1 MHVLHSF
8 EQAQLGHGMIMAT
21 SIWVILKKTF
31 SIALI
36 FNSLISVACVAGIIY
51 GYYQAY
57 PNWQPY
63 TPFLIN
69 GNIFWLALAAGLINI
84 FPSAAIG
91 RALRTGRFLFHHYVY
106 GFFVLAS
113 SSAFVMVF
121 TPIPL
126 PNLFFVDN
134 STVAVNAGR
143 VFFLAGLALFLD
155 DLPDVSK
162 YMERGLNWIKTQA
175 CRAKKTL
182 HVLQL
187 VLGGFAMYCSL
198 SILLSTLQY
207 SERALPNSFV
217 IVSLFITAVT
227 SFALVTRKAW
237 LQITPPQPKPAK
249 PFAS

>member
-1 MHVLHSF
+1 
-8 EQAQLGHGMIMAT
+8 MAT
-21 SIWVILKKTF
+21 SVWVILKKTF

-57 PNWQPY
+57 PYWQPY

-69 GNIFWLALAAGLINI
+69 GNIFWLALAAALINI

-91 RALRTGRFLFHHYVY
+91 RALHTGRFLFHHYVY

-113 SSAFVMVF
+113 SSAFVVMF

-134 STVAVNAGR
+134 STISVNAGR

-155 DLPDVSK
+155 DLPDVSRRV
-162 YMERGLNWIKTQA
+162 EGGLNWIKTHV
-175 CRAKKTL
+175 CRARKTL
-182 HVLQL
+182 HVLQF
-187 VLGGFAMYCSL
+187 VLGVFAMYCSL
-198 SILLSTLQY
+198 SILLSTFEY
-207 SERALPNSFV
+207 SQRALPNSFV
-217 IVSLFITAVT
+217 IVSLFVTSIT
-227 SFALVTRKAW
+227 SFALVKRKAW
-237 LQITPPQPKPAK
+237 LQITPPRPKNC
-249 PFAS
+249 